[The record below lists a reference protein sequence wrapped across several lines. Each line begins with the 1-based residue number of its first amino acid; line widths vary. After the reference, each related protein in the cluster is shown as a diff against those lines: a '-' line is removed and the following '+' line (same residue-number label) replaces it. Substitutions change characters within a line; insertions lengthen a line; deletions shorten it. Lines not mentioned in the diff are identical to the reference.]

1 MKKYLVATIVFSIL
15 FITGFAQSSTES
27 KNNVS
32 KVPGQTSFFA
42 EIGGPGILFSANI
55 DRRFK
60 PSRLGFGWR
69 LGIGFVTADEETTD
83 ANGYIY
89 YEPAS
94 VITVPAQ
101 LNYIFGKEN
110 SPHSFEVGAGVT
122 YAGKKLDI
130 YNFYDD
136 RTTQVFGTVSFMY
149 RRQPVDG
156 GFSWRIGFTP
166 LIAKGYIQ
174 PAAGVSVGYNF

>member
-1 MKKYLVATIVFSIL
+1 MKKHFALATLSVFV
-15 FITGFAQSSTES
+15 FASAFSQSSPG
-27 KNNVS
+27 NIS
-32 KVPGQTSFFA
+32 KVEGQTSFFA
-42 EIGGPGILFSANI
+42 EFGGAGILFSANI

-60 PSRLGFGWR
+60 ASRLGFGWR
-69 LGIGFVTADEETTD
+69 AGIGFVTADEQVYNPG
-83 ANGYIY
+83 NGYY
-89 YEPAS
+89 DYNPAS
-94 VITVPAQ
+94 VITVPVQ
-101 LNYIFGKEN
+101 LNYIFGKGS
-110 SPHSFEVGAGVT
+110 SPHTFEVAAGLT

-130 YNFYDD
+130 YDFYDD
-136 RTTQVFGTVSFMY
+136 RRTQLFGSVAFMY